1 MIDNRKKRIINES
14 MILRRNELCEKI
26 SDYVHIACIIIM
38 MMIVIMITII
48 ITIIIIVIKFYLC
61 RRFDSNKLDII
72 IKTA

>member
-1 MIDNRKKRIINES
+1 MIDNRKKRVINES

-26 SDYVHIACIIIM
+26 SDYVHIACIIM
-38 MMIVIMITII
+38 MMIVIIITII

-61 RRFDSNKLDII
+61 RRFDSNKSDII

>member
-1 MIDNRKKRIINES
+1 

-38 MMIVIMITII
+38 MMMMIVIMITII
-48 ITIIIIVIKFYLC
+48 ITIIIIVINFYLY
-61 RRFDSNKLDII
+61 RRFDSNKSDII